1 MKPTIDLF
9 IADEFSAY
17 GKYTEEVVAEL
28 NKILQDEEAS
38 KTSSGIHPLHQ
49 LKKDI
54 LNDPNVYLSDDLLGK
69 LYVEQNSAA
78 DSIRPTQ
85 K

>member
-1 MKPTIDLF
+1 MTPTIDLF
-9 IADEFSAY
+9 TVDEFSAY
-17 GKYTEEVVAEL
+17 GKYAEAVVTEL
-28 NKILQDEEAS
+28 NKILEDEAGS
-38 KTSSGIHPLHQ
+38 KTSSGVHPLHQ

-69 LYVEQNSAA
+69 LYVEQNSAI
-78 DSIRPTQ
+78 DGIRPTQ